1 MLFVVALV
9 SLNLLCLVESKAAR
23 DDQMFKRALQE
34 VDKVVR
40 GEAPDA
46 DAIPA
51 RLLLIGFRGDEI
63 GRLLPDGNLSEELR
77 QHEIYALDP
86 TNDAGG
92 VLQGADIRLHTIR
105 GAIPREGALPQ
116 YPFSANFFDTI
127 IVDFSTL
134 KFFGVDKLA
143 EFSGIYSKRKT
154 VYNPMDG
161 VFVRD
166 LASIEYE
173 YKPVGGIEVKHLP
186 ARTRRQVEIVNGR
199 NSIRVNLYERWTTEQ
214 YLTFIGEAGRNLYCL
229 YQGRPLDADAVW
241 DEVIPKRDSS
251 PTITL
256 VMRLGQQ
263 SMHELIADFSLHGLT
278 CLPVE
283 TYPLRSAFGANGDLK
298 VRCRKL

>member
-9 SLNLLCLVESKAAR
+9 SLNLLCSVESKAAR
-23 DDQMFKRALQE
+23 DDQMFERALQE

-40 GEAPDA
+40 DAPDA

-143 EFSGIYSKRKT
+143 EFSAIYSKRKT
-154 VYNPMDG
+154 EYNPMDG

-173 YKPVGGIEVKHLP
+173 YKPVRGIEARHLE
-186 ARTRRQVEIVNGR
+186 TRRQVEIVNGR
-199 NSIRVNLYERWTTEQ
+199 SSIRVNLHERWTTEH
-214 YLTFIGEAGRNLYCL
+214 YLTFIGEAGRNLGCFYR
-229 YQGRPLDADAVW
+229 GRPLDADAVW
-241 DEVIPKRDSS
+241 DDVIPKNDPS

-256 VMRLGQQ
+256 VIRAGRQ
-263 SMHELIADFSLHGLT
+263 SMHELIADFALHGLT
-278 CLPVE
+278 CFPVE
-283 TYPLRSAFGANGDLK
+283 TYPLRSAFGSNGDVK